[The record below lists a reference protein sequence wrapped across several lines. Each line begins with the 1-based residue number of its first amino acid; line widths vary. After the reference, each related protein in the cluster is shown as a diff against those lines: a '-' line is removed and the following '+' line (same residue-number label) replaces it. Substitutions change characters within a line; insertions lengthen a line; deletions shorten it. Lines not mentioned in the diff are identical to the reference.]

1 MAHRG
6 EEEER
11 EKEKGRKAGWANRL
25 GRPIV
30 GKEKGGEEGK
40 GDGLGE
46 GWCWAWPTRESTQK
60 EFPFSIFLENY
71 SLY

>member
-11 EKEKGRKAGWANRL
+11 EKEKGRKVGWANRL

-40 GDGLGE
+40 GDGLGQ
-46 GWCWAWPTRESTQK
+46 GWCCAWPTQESTHISYILV
-60 EFPFSIFLENY
+60 PRNAMY
-71 SLY
+71 VYV